1 MLKKNVLK
9 ITLVFVGVILLTV
22 AIITLAVSA
31 GHKEDEESGEF
42 ISVNNDTSER
52 AYAKPFTVLVLG
64 RDSAAGLSDAL
75 MLVRADSMNK
85 RATVL
90 QIPRDTYAEYTEN
103 SYKKINGAAT
113 ALGGAEKLCSFL
125 SESFGIEI
133 NGYVSVDMDSL
144 PYIVDS
150 VGGVE
155 IELDEPLVYNDPE
168 QNLSI
173 NIPAGKQRLDGK
185 TALHFLRYRSGYVR
199 GDIGR
204 MDAQKVFLASLGQKV
219 RSLDAVDLARLA
231 SAILPRVETNL
242 TLSQSLSLA
251 KISSEI
257 PEENIVLVTLP
268 GDEAVA
274 EKSGA
279 SYYSLSAPATE
290 ELLSEYFGLSKG
302 NFDKNCVFKNERYE
316 SFIKC
321 YENYTPYKLHT
332 ASSISKNGIIID
344 KHD

>member
-9 ITLVFVGVILLTV
+9 ITLIFVGVILLTV
-22 AIITLAVSA
+22 AIVTLAVSA
-31 GHKEDEESGEF
+31 GHKEDGESGKF
-42 ISVNNDTSER
+42 ISVNKDTSER
-52 AYAKPFTVLVLG
+52 AYAKPFTILVLG

-75 MLVRADSMNK
+75 MLVRVESMNK

-103 SYKKINGAAT
+103 SYKKINGAVSS
-113 ALGGAEKLCSFL
+113 LGGAEKLCSFL
-125 SESFGIEI
+125 SESLGVEI

-168 QNLSI
+168 QSLSI
-173 NIPAGKQRLDGK
+173 NIPAGKQKLDGK
-185 TALHFLRYRSGYVR
+185 TASHFLRYRSGYVR

-204 MDAQKVFLASLGQKV
+204 MDAQKVFLAALGQKV
-219 RSLDAVDLARLA
+219 KKLDVIELAHLA
-231 SAILPRVETNL
+231 SVILPRIKTNV

-251 KISSEI
+251 KIVSDI

-268 GDEAVA
+268 GDEVVA

-279 SYYSLSAPATE
+279 SYYSLSAPAAE
-290 ELLSEYFGLSKG
+290 ELLSEYFGLSEG
-302 NFDKNCVFKNERYE
+302 NFDKNGVFRNEKYE

-321 YENYTPYKLHT
+321 YENYAPYKIHT

>member
-9 ITLVFVGVILLTV
+9 ITLIFVGVILLSI

-31 GHKEDEESGEF
+31 GRVDSGEDETA
-42 ISVNNDTSER
+42 ISVNNDTSKT
-52 AYAKPFTVLVLG
+52 AYEKPFTILVLG

-75 MLVRADSMNK
+75 MLVRVDQMNK
-85 RATVL
+85 RAAVL

-113 ALGGAEKLCSFL
+113 ALGGADKLCSFL

-168 QNLSI
+168 QSLSI
-173 NIPAGKQRLDGK
+173 NIPAGKQKLDGK

-204 MDAQKVFLASLGQKV
+204 IDAQKLFLTAFGQKIKTLDTIKLASL
-219 RSLDAVDLARLA
+219 A
-231 SAILPRVETNL
+231 SAVLPRIDTNV
-242 TLSQSLSLA
+242 TLPQALSLA
-251 KISSEI
+251 KTASEI

-268 GDEAVA
+268 GEETVA
-274 EKSGA
+274 EKSRA
-279 SYYSLSAPATE
+279 SYYSLSAPATS
-290 ELLSEYFGLSKG
+290 ELLSKYFGRSDG
-302 NFDKNCVFKNERYE
+302 TFDKNGIFKNEKYG
-316 SFIKC
+316 SFKEI
-321 YENYTPYKLHT
+321 YENYAPYKVYT
-332 ASSISKNGIIID
+332 ASSISENGIIID
-344 KHD
+344 KH